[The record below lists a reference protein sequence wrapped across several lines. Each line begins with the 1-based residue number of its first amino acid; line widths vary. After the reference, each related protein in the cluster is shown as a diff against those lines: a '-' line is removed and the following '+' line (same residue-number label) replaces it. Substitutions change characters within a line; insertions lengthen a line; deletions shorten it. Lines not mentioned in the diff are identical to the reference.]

1 MKIYVK
7 YLGVMD
13 YDLPLEIIIN
23 EGSTIKNLFDEILDD
38 DKELFNSVFLVNNLP
53 ASLEQELKEGDT
65 LLILQVLG
73 GG

>member
-13 YDLPLEIIIN
+13 YNLPLEIKIT
-23 EGSTIKNLFDEILDD
+23 EGSTVKNLIDEIADDNDELLD
-38 DKELFNSVFLVNNLP
+38 SVFLVNNLP